1 MENILTK
8 FFLQVSAQRNVSTTI
23 TNKKALPLA
32 APEQIISYNKGDYT
46 KNHILNKLC
55 YKHLGLRASLSCRI
69 KKKIKLSKFCDIRQ

>member
-55 YKHLGLRASLSCRI
+55 
-69 KKKIKLSKFCDIRQ
+69 